1 MTIYISLPITG
12 YDLTERKELAEK
24 ARETLRSKYPKA
36 RITTPF
42 DLSEDVEVE
51 APNPGYADYMKVDLG
66 FIIGKADTVCF
77 LVNPRFTKS
86 KGVKLE
92 WHAARIYH
100 KKIKRM
106 RNYEHQD

>member
-24 ARETLRSKYPKA
+24 ARETLRGKYPNA

-42 DLSEDVEVE
+42 DLTEDVEVGN
-51 APNPGYADYMKVDLG
+51 PNPGYADYMKEDLG

-77 LVNPRFTKS
+77 LVDPRLTLS
-86 KGVKLE
+86 KGVRLE
-92 WHAARIYH
+92 WQAAKIYG
-100 KKIKRM
+100 KRTM
-106 RNYEHQD
+106 RLKTRRGR